1 MIAAGNTVTDIS
13 KVYQSYASAVILLQN
28 CFFFPAETFLTEDIV
43 NQQPPKPPLPGTL
56 QSPESTFSKYLLSG
70 EEEPCGQFLEELFG
84 YYNGNLT
91 FMPNQIRDLYY
102 QLFSILS
109 AARKK
114 NQVESGFH
122 EKQDLIVDTLDNA
135 FTYEELHE
143 SLKEKTAQYF
153 EDAKLLGKHFTCEAL
168 VDSGNLLKDPLGNNE
183 VIIVKSRALKG
194 IISDELVEYNYE
206 NMDVFKVQNIIS
218 SSDEILSSRVRLIPY
233 KHAGSNSGSII
244 LGIKADYI
252 EIDKNK
258 ISNVV
263 IGLSNFDDSEYDAIL
278 NPNILQGI

>member
-1 MIAAGNTVTDIS
+1 MYIEYYIIENLLINYIIIS
-13 KVYQSYASAVILLQN
+13 CTSILIKRHTN
-28 CFFFPAETFLTEDIV
+28 EKKKWIGTFLGTIYSVAYLYPTLGVLFTLPFKLIIMTFIILTSFTYKDKKEFIRISLVFYLV
-43 NQQPPKPPLPGTL
+43 NVFICG
-56 QSPESTFSKYLLSG
+56 STY
-70 EEEPCGQFLEELFG
+70 
-84 YYNGNLT
+84 
-91 FMPNQIRDLYY
+91 
-102 QLFSILS
+102 SIIYFTGIEHMKIS
-109 AARKK
+109 
-114 NQVESGFH
+114 F
-122 EKQDLIVDTLDNA
+122 LIVC
-135 FTYEELHE
+135 TYISCEL
-143 SLKEKTAQYF
+143 LKYIYRDIKNLKYIKDIKKTI
-153 EDAKLLGKHFTCEAL
+153 DINLLGKHFTCEAL

-206 NMDVFKVQNIIS
+206 NMDVSKVQNIIS

-233 KHAGSNSGSII
+233 KHAGSNGGSII